1 MRVMNEEE
9 QGIAEG
15 EAAEFGQESVAEV
28 EPPVQYVIRRQ
39 PTWTY
44 FLTPIAVVIGALII
58 SGTIWK
64 FSGDDPA
71 APTVAVAPDTTG
83 AVSEAPGSGAV
94 TKTGDTLLSVFTG
107 YARTLGLNEKSFATC
122 LQKQSNVDLITRQFQ
137 RGTDL
142 GINGTP
148 TFFINNKMIIGAQPT
163 QLFEEV
169 IRAELAGSPMTLDG
183 YSANIK
189 ALAATNPPRFVIMD
203 SRPDISDAFF
213 EGKPDAKVVVA
224 EFSDFQCP
232 FCKRWVD
239 ETLPKLRTTYEP
251 LGVSIAFLHFP
262 ITQIHPNA
270 GNASVAAI
278 CAAEQGKFWPMHD
291 LLFAT
296 QQNWEKLQ

>member
-1 MRVMNEEE
+1 MAGVDDE
-9 QGIAEG
+9 QGTPAG
-15 EAAEFGQESVAEV
+15 DTPEAIEAPAAEV
-28 EPPVQYVIRRQ
+28 EVSPPYIIRRQ
-39 PTWTY
+39 PIWTY
-44 FLTPIAVVIGALII
+44 FLTPAALLIGALII

-64 FSGDDPA
+64 FSGDDMPA
-71 APTVAVAPDTTG
+71 PVVTAAPDTTG
-83 AVSEAPGSGAV
+83 AVSEAPGAGA
-94 TKTGDTLLSVFTG
+94 TLAKGDTLLSVFSG
-107 YARTLGLNEKSFATC
+107 YAKTLGMNEQSFTAC
-122 LQKQSNVDLITRQFQ
+122 LSKQSNVDLITKQFQ
-137 RGTDL
+137 RGTQL
-142 GINGTP
+142 GITGTP

-169 IRAELAGSPMTLDG
+169 IRAELAGSPTTLDG

-189 ALAATNPPRFVIMD
+189 ALAATTPPRFQIMD
-203 SRPDISDAFF
+203 SRPDVSDAVF
-213 EGKPDAKVVVA
+213 EGKPDAKVIIA

-232 FCKRWVD
+232 FCKRWA
-239 ETLPKLRTTYEP
+239 EQTLPILCATYEP